1 MVIRSNSGEDAIIK
15 FTDHNRYKADIN
27 IQIII
32 MDINMGKMDGYE
44 ASTIIKKFVVEKNYI
59 DCSIIGNSS
68 DSS

>member
-1 MVIRSNSGEDAIIK
+1 
-15 FTDHNRYKADIN
+15 
-27 IQIII
+27 

-44 ASTIIKKFVVEKNYI
+44 ASTIIKKMVVDKNYI